1 MTEKEIEENKDK
13 PIYDGEASF
22 APYPLHVSSP
32 EIKPEDKRLI
42 KGNAYEAMQYQANQ
56 QVSILRKQAELIMQ
70 QVRDIEERVEISKKI
85 YEADMRFTPDIGQTY
100 HLYRKDGKN
109 AITMISPDEW
119 GANMPY
125 DEYIAS
131 MILLADKS
139 WDIIKRNEDAE
150 I

>member
-22 APYPLHVSSP
+22 APYPLSVSSP

-42 KGNAYEAMQYQANQ
+42 KGNAYEAMQHQANQ

-85 YEADMRFTPDIGQTY
+85 YEADMRFTPDVGQTY